1 MSKHEST
8 TPNRFLDALRQR
20 PLLLDAA
27 MGTRLIAQG
36 LDLGRADPCFWN
48 LDRPDEVLAVH
59 RLDVEAGADALLTN
73 TFGANRTMLTHYGR
87 DRDLVSIHRA
97 AVALAREAAGPDRFV
112 IGCIGPTAHQS
123 SNDSGEQA
131 EILIDAGVDALVFET
146 HAVDE
151 ALRALASSAG
161 GGSIARLVSLRGET
175 PPPPLAVQELVRLG
189 AAAIGTN
196 CLLGAG
202 PTSVWLERLTLPT
215 NLPLIAKPSAG
226 LPGQSLDPPES
237 FAQALP
243 RWLALGV
250 RLIGG
255 CCGTTEAHVAALR
268 SAMDRIPRRTRAL
281 DSTSTR
287 FVVQ

>member
-1 MSKHEST
+1 MSKHESKR
-8 TPNRFLDALRQR
+8 PNRFLDALRQR

-36 LDLGRADPCFWN
+36 LDLGRDDPCLWN

-59 RLDVEAGADALLTN
+59 RLDVDAGADAVLTN
-73 TFGANRTMLTHYGR
+73 TFGANRAALAHYGR
-87 DRDLVSIHRA
+87 ERDLISIHRE
-97 AVALAREAAGPDRFV
+97 AVALARRAAGLDRFV
-112 IGCIGPTAHQS
+112 IGCIGPTANQA
-123 SNDSGEQA
+123 SNGTREQA
-131 EILIDAGVDALVFET
+131 AILIDAGVDALVFET

-151 ALRALASSAG
+151 ALRALASSPG

-175 PPPPLAVQELVRLG
+175 PPTPLAVQELVRLG

-196 CLLGAG
+196 CLLGSG
-202 PTSVWLERLTLPT
+202 PASLWLERLTLSL

-226 LPGQSLDPPES
+226 LPGQPLELPES
-237 FAQALP
+237 FAQAVP

-268 SAMDRIPRRTRAL
+268 SAIDRIQRRTGAL
-281 DSTSTR
+281 GSTSSW